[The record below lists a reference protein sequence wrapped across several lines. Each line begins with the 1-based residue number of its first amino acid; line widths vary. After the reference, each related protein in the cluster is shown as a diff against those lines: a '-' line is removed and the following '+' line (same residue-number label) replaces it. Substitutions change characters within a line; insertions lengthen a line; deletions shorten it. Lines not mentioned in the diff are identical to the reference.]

1 MVGFTR
7 LLEAVERREH
17 VFYMDESVFT
27 VGQVKPKIW
36 FLPQSGPVF
45 LPKKKVG
52 FKAIAVAAAIDS
64 EGHVVAHL
72 TREHSIDSRDF
83 MEFLERLKDHTR
95 RRRAVLLL
103 DNLGV
108 HRTKAVQ
115 KLAAKLGIE
124 LVFNGTYSSNYMPI
138 ERLWSWAKHRFTRAC
153 AQDAPYHD

>member
-1 MVGFTR
+1 MGFTR
-7 LLEAVERREH
+7 LVEAVERREH

-64 EGHVVAHL
+64 DGHVVAHII
-72 TREHSIDSRDF
+72 RERSIDSRDF
-83 MEFLERLKDHTR
+83 MDFLHRLKDHIG

-115 KLAAKLGIE
+115 KLAPKLGIE
-124 LVFNGTYSSNYMPI
+124 LLFNGTYSSNFMPI
-138 ERLWSWAKHRFTRAC
+138 ERLWSWAKHHFTRAC

>member
-1 MVGFTR
+1 MGFTR

-27 VGQVKPKIW
+27 QGQVKPKIW
-36 FLPQSGPVF
+36 FVPQSGPVF

-72 TREHSIDSRDF
+72 IRERSIDSAAF
-83 MEFLERLKDHTR
+83 IQFLHRLKDHLG

-115 KLAAKLGIE
+115 KLAPKLGIE
-124 LVFNGTYSSNYMPI
+124 LVFNGTYSSNFMPI
-138 ERLWSWAKHRFTRAC
+138 ERLWGWAKHQFTRAC

>member
-1 MVGFTR
+1 MGFTR
-7 LLEAVERREH
+7 LVEAVERREH

-64 EGHVVAHL
+64 DGRVVAHII
-72 TREHSIDSRDF
+72 RERSIDSRDF
-83 MEFLERLKDHTR
+83 MDFLHRLKDHIG

-115 KLAAKLGIE
+115 KLAPKLDIE
-124 LVFNGTYSSNYMPI
+124 LLFNGAYSSNFMPI
-138 ERLWSWAKHRFTRAC
+138 ERLWSWAKHHFTRAC

>member
-1 MVGFTR
+1 MGFTR
-7 LLEAVERREH
+7 LVEAVERREH

-64 EGHVVAHL
+64 DGRVVAHII
-72 TREHSIDSRDF
+72 RERSIDSRDF
-83 MEFLERLKDHTR
+83 MDFLHRLKDHIG

-115 KLAAKLGIE
+115 KLAPKLGIE
-124 LVFNGTYSSNYMPI
+124 LLFNGTYSSNFMPI
-138 ERLWSWAKHRFTRAC
+138 ERLWSWAKHHFTRAC

>member
-1 MVGFTR
+1 MGFTR
-7 LLEAVERREH
+7 LVEAVERREH

-64 EGHVVAHL
+64 DGCVVAHII
-72 TREHSIDSRDF
+72 RERSIDSRDF
-83 MEFLERLKDHTR
+83 MDFLHRLKDHIG

-115 KLAAKLGIE
+115 KLAPKLGIE
-124 LVFNGTYSSNYMPI
+124 LLFNGTYSSNFMPI
-138 ERLWSWAKHRFTRAC
+138 ERLWSWAKHHFTRAC

>member
-1 MVGFTR
+1 MGFAR

-17 VFYMDESVFT
+17 VFYMDECVFSS
-27 VGQVKPKIW
+27 GQVKPKIW
-36 FLPQSGPVF
+36 FVPQSGPVF

-64 EGHVVAHL
+64 SGRVVAHL
-72 TREHSIDSRDF
+72 SRDF
-83 MEFLERLKDHTR
+83 MEFLHRLKDHLGR
-95 RRRAVLLL
+95 KKAVLLL

-138 ERLWSWAKHRFTRAC
+138 ERLWAWAKH
-153 AQDAPYHD
+153 

>member
-27 VGQVKPKIW
+27 CGQVKPKIW
-36 FLPQSGPVF
+36 FHAQSGPVF

-64 EGHVVAHL
+64 SGRVVAHL
-72 TREHSIDSRDF
+72 TRERSIDSGVFMDF
-83 MEFLERLKDHTR
+83 LHKLKDYLG
-95 RRRAVLLL
+95 RRRAVLFL
-103 DNLGV
+103 DNLGT

-115 KLAAKLGIE
+115 KLAPKLGIE
-124 LVFNGTYSSNYMPI
+124 LVFNGTYSSNFMPI
-138 ERLWSWAKHRFTRAC
+138 ERLWGWSKHHFTRAC

>member
-1 MVGFTR
+1 MGFTR

-27 VGQVKPKIW
+27 QGQVKPKIW

-72 TREHSIDSRDF
+72 MRERSIDSTAF
-83 MEFLERLKDHTR
+83 IQFLHRLKDHIG

-115 KLAAKLGIE
+115 KLAPKLGIE
-124 LVFNGTYSSNYMPI
+124 LVFNGTYSSNFMPI
-138 ERLWSWAKHRFTRAC
+138 ERLWGWAKHQFTRAC

>member
-1 MVGFTR
+1 MGFTR
-7 LLEAVERREH
+7 WVEAVERREH

-27 VGQVKPKIW
+27 QGQVKPKIW

-45 LPKKKVG
+45 LRKKKVG

-64 EGHVVAHL
+64 NGHVVAHL
-72 TREHSIDSRDF
+72 TRERSIDSDTF
-83 MEFLERLKDHTR
+83 MQFLHRLKDHIG

-115 KLAAKLGIE
+115 KLAPKLGIE
-124 LVFNGTYSSNYMPI
+124 LVFNGTYSSTYMPI
-138 ERLWSWAKHRFTRAC
+138 ERLWGWAKHQFTRAC

>member
-1 MVGFTR
+1 MGFAR
-7 LLEAVERREH
+7 LLEAVKRREH
-17 VFYMDESVFT
+17 VFYMDGCVFSS
-27 VGQVKPKIW
+27 GQVKPKIW
-36 FLPQSGPVF
+36 FVPQSGPVF

-64 EGHVVAHL
+64 SGRVVAHL
-72 TREHSIDSRDF
+72 SRDF
-83 MEFLERLKDHTR
+83 MEFLHRLKDHLGR
-95 RRRAVLLL
+95 KKAVLLL

-138 ERLWSWAKHRFTRAC
+138 ERLWAWAKH
-153 AQDAPYHD
+153 

>member
-1 MVGFTR
+1 MGFTR

-45 LPKKKVG
+45 LPKKKIG

-64 EGHVVAHL
+64 DGHVVAHL
-72 TREHSIDSRDF
+72 MRERSIDTSVFLDF
-83 MEFLERLKDHTR
+83 LHRLKDHIG

-115 KLAAKLGIE
+115 KLAPKLGIE
-124 LVFNGTYSSNYMPI
+124 LLFNGTYSSNYMPI
-138 ERLWSWAKHRFTRAC
+138 ERLWGWAKHHFTRAC